1 MGKWLIPIEE
11 IRKIRKIR
19 ETAGKNAEKKQVE
32 KAGNLC
38 GGKASALG
46 FLKEEGSKEG
56 INVPRGA
63 CIGTAAYN
71 EYVDRTGLRGRIL
84 LELDRKPFEE
94 MRWEEL
100 WDLSEKIKHMFART
114 PFPPGM
120 EKELEEEISWYFGK
134 KAVAVRSSAPGEDTA
149 KTSFAGVH
157 ASYVN
162 VRGARDILRHLRL
175 VWASLWSDSA
185 LLYRKEM
192 GLDIFKSAMAVLIQE
207 IVEGRVSGVAF
218 GMNPEDEYEAL
229 VEAVYGLNKG
239 LVDGT
244 VEPDRWALGR
254 KSGTIKKHYP
264 AERGR
269 AVFGTE
275 EGTELRELPETLK
288 GKPPLSPEEVIEVF
302 NLAMHAERL
311 FESQEKREKMPQDVE
326 WTIRDNTLYTLQ
338 SRPITTL
345 MREDRD
351 EKRLWYLSLRRS
363 FGNLKELRKNI
374 EEKHIPAMQAEARK
388 LEKEELSGLT
398 ESTLANEIERRAG
411 IYRKWHDIYWDEFI
425 PFAHGARLFGQVYNE
440 TVDPKDPYE
449 FADLLSGTDML
460 SLERNRKLEEMAG
473 KLRKAPELLQKA
485 KNLTP
490 DPGLEKELDTFI
502 SDYGGSYSESSTAKE
517 GLVKLL
523 VEMASITPFAPPP
536 SFPEKAKSRDQD
548 FEKKDFEK
556 KDSEWKES
564 KSKGF
569 DRKDSERIRKLK
581 ENFFSRFEGEKKQF
595 AAELLDLGRA
605 SYRLR
610 DDDNIYLGKIEAEL
624 RRALLEGERRLKKR
638 SMEEAE
644 LPEIE
649 KIPNLEPVIEEI
661 AEKIVKT
668 LKDPGYLPE
677 WKKVPEKHERPEE
690 KLKPRQLLGNPSG
703 PGAAEGRARVILQE
717 SDLYTIKAGE
727 VLVCDAVDPNMTFIV
742 PLCSAIVERRGG
754 MLIHGA
760 IIAREYGIPCITGV
774 PDATKLIKNGDYLAV
789 DGYLGI
795 VTVLK
800 RREW

>member
-1 MGKWLIPIEE
+1 M
-11 IRKIRKIR
+11 RKVR
-19 ETAGKNAEKKQVE
+19 EKTGE
-32 KAGNLC
+32 KAGEKVGNLC

-46 FLKEEGSKEG
+46 FLKKEGRKEG

-71 EYVDRTGLRGRIL
+71 EYVDKTGLRGRIL
-84 LELDRKPFEE
+84 LELNRKPFEE

-114 PFPPGM
+114 PFPLGL
-120 EKELEEEISWYFGK
+120 EKELEEKIARYFGE
-134 KAVAVRSSAPGEDTA
+134 KAVAVRSSAPGEDSA

-162 VRGARDILRHLRL
+162 VRGADAVLRHLRL

-218 GMNPEDEYEAL
+218 GMNPEDASEAL

-244 VEPDRWALGR
+244 VEPDRWVLER
-254 KSGTIKKHYP
+254 KSGNIKKHYH
-264 AERGR
+264 AERERG
-269 AVFGTE
+269 VFGTL
-275 EGTELRELPETLK
+275 EGTELRELPENLK
-288 GKPPLSPEEVIEVF
+288 ESPPLTQEEVTRVF
-302 NLAMHAERL
+302 NLTLKVEAL
-311 FESQEKREKMPQDVE
+311 FGSREGKRKPQDVE

-345 MREDRD
+345 VGEDRD

-363 FGNLKELRKNI
+363 FGNLKELRKTI
-374 EEKHIPAMQAEARK
+374 EEKHIPAMQAEARG

-398 ESTLANEIERRAG
+398 ESALAEEIERRAG
-411 IYRKWHDIYWDEFI
+411 IYRKWHDIYWDDFI

-440 TVDPKDPYE
+440 TVNPKDPYE
-449 FADLLSGTDML
+449 FADLLSGTGML

-473 KLRKAPELLQKA
+473 KLRKAPDLLQKA
-485 KNLTP
+485 KKLTP
-490 DPGLEKELDTFI
+490 DSGLGKELDAFI
-502 SDYGGSYSESSTAKE
+502 SEYGGSYSESSAARE
-517 GLVKLL
+517 GLVRLL
-523 VEMASITPFAPPP
+523 VEMASRPPLSQP
-536 SFPEKAKSRDQD
+536 PASPEK
-548 FEKKDFEK
+548 
-556 KDSEWKES
+556 KEEP
-564 KSKGF
+564 
-569 DRKDSERIRKLK
+569 DRIRKLK
-581 ENFFSRFEGEKKQF
+581 DNLFSRFEGEKKQF

-624 RRALLEGERRLKKR
+624 RRALLEWEERLKKR
-638 SMEEAE
+638 GLKEAE

-649 KIPNLEPVIEEI
+649 KIPNLEPIIEEI
-661 AEKIVKT
+661 TEKMVKT
-668 LKDPGYLPE
+668 LKDPKYPLE
-677 WKKVPEKHERPEE
+677 WKKAQGKPEKTEE

-703 PGAAEGRARVILQE
+703 PGTAQGSARVILQE
-717 SDLYTIKAGE
+717 SDLYDIKAGE

-760 IIAREYGIPCITGV
+760 IIAREYGIPCVTGV

-795 VTVLK
+795 VTVLE
-800 RREW
+800 RRGW

>member
-1 MGKWLIPIEE
+1 M
-11 IRKIRKIR
+11 
-19 ETAGKNAEKKQVE
+19 TGKNAGKEQVE
-32 KAGNLC
+32 RAGNLC

-120 EKELEEEISWYFGK
+120 KKELEEEISGYFGE

-162 VRGARDILRHLRL
+162 VRGARAILRDLRL

-218 GMNPEDEYEAL
+218 GMKPEEESEAL
-229 VEAVYGLNKG
+229 VESVYGLNKG

-244 VEPDRWALGR
+244 VEPDRWVLDR
-254 KSGTIKKHYP
+254 KSGTIKKHFP
-264 AERGR
+264 AERDR

-275 EGTELRELPETLK
+275 EGTELRELPENLK
-288 GKPPLSPEEVIEVF
+288 SKPPLSPGEVMEVF
-302 NLAMHAERL
+302 DLTMRAERL
-311 FESQEKREKMPQDVE
+311 FESQEKRAKMPQDVE

-345 MREDRD
+345 IREDRD

-363 FGNLKELRKNI
+363 FGNLKELRKTI
-374 EEKHIPAMQAEARK
+374 EKKHIPAMQAEARE
-388 LEKEELSGLT
+388 LEKKELSGLT
-398 ESTLANEIERRAG
+398 ESALPEEIERRAG

-473 KLRKAPELLQKA
+473 KLREAPELLKIA
-485 KNLTP
+485 KSLTP
-490 DPGLEKELDTFI
+490 YPGLEKELDTFI
-502 SDYGGSYSESSTAKE
+502 SNYGGSYSESPAAKE
-517 GLVKLL
+517 GLIRLL
-523 VEMASITPFAPPP
+523 VEMASKTPPAPPP
-536 SFPEKAKSRDQD
+536 SFPEKSKGRDQD
-548 FEKKDFEK
+548 
-556 KDSEWKES
+556 SERKES
-564 KSKGF
+564 E
-569 DRKDSERIRKLK
+569 SERVRKLK
-581 ENFFSRFEGEKKQF
+581 ENFFSRFKGEKKQF

-638 SMEEAE
+638 GLKEAE

-649 KIPNLEPVIEEI
+649 KIPNLEPVMEEI
-661 AEKIVKT
+661 TEKIVKT

-677 WKKVPEKHERPEE
+677 WKKVPEKREKPEE

-717 SDLYTIKAGE
+717 SDLYAIKAGE

-760 IIAREYGIPCITGV
+760 IIAREYSIPCITGV